1 MPEALHA
8 DRHCRP
14 SEQSQSL
21 QDVWRRLRQKLCS
34 AGFSNA
40 DLEAEVLLRH
50 ALSMERGEFFASLSE
65 PVAPEQIEQAEG
77 LAERRVG
84 GEPLS
89 YITGHREFYGL
100 EILVDERVLIPRQ
113 ETELLVDLA
122 SGACADREGERVVIA
137 DVCTGSGAIA
147 VALASRIPHSFVY
160 ATDVSAG
167 ALEVAG
173 VNVERQGV
181 AERVRLLRGDLLAP
195 LPERADVIVSNP
207 PYIPKEDLPRLP
219 EDVRREPALALDG
232 GLGGT
237 SVIARLLEQAQTAL
251 KPGGSLFV
259 EISPEQRD
267 VVMGMAERCLSG
279 AEVDVVRDAGGLYR
293 VLCVR
298 QGQGYVG
305 QVAFM

>member
-1 MPEALHA
+1 MPQALDA
-8 DRHCRP
+8 NRHSRP
-14 SEQSQSL
+14 PEQGESL
-21 QDVWRRLRQKLCS
+21 QDTWQRLRQKLCS
-34 AGFSNA
+34 AGSSDA

-50 ALSMERGEFFASLSE
+50 ALSMARGDFFASLGE
-65 PVAPEQIEQAEG
+65 PVAPEEIAQAVG
-77 LAERRVG
+77 LAERRAG
-84 GEPLS
+84 GEPLA
-89 YITGHREFYGL
+89 YITGRREFYGL
-100 EILVDERVLIPRQ
+100 EFLVDERVLIPRQ

-137 DVCTGSGAIA
+137 DAGTGSGAIA
-147 VALASRIPHSFVY
+147 VALASRISHSFIY

-173 VNVERQGV
+173 ANAERHGV

-207 PYIPKEDLPRLP
+207 PYIATEDLPRLP

-232 GLGGT
+232 GLAGT
-237 SVIARLLEQAQTAL
+237 SVIARLLEQAARSL
-251 KPGGSLFV
+251 MPGGSLFV

-267 VVMGMAERCLSG
+267 VVIGMAERWFAG
-279 AEVDVVRDAGGLYR
+279 AEVDVVRDAAGQFR

-298 QGQGYVG
+298 QG
-305 QVAFM
+305 